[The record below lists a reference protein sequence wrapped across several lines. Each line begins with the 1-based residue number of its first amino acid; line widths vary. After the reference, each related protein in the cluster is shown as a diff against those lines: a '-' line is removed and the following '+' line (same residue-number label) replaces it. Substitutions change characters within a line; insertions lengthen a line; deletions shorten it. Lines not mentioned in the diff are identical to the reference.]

1 MFELSLS
8 RQFIMKQIILLAIGI
23 LMLGCQVHQSPDGKY
38 FPYHWGEPPQIQTKD
53 YRELP
58 NGYGHG
64 SSTLKNWIELNIEK
78 DKLEKRKKE
87 INLKL
92 FSFK

>member
-92 FSFK
+92 FSFN

>member
-1 MFELSLS
+1 
-8 RQFIMKQIILLAIGI
+8 MKQIILLAIGI

-38 FPYHWGEPPQIQTKD
+38 FPYHWGEPPKIQTKD

-58 NGYGHG
+58 AGYGHG

-92 FSFK
+92 FGLK

>member
-1 MFELSLS
+1 
-8 RQFIMKQIILLAIGI
+8 MKQIILLAIGI
-23 LMLGCQVHQSPDGKY
+23 LMLGCQVHQSPD
-38 FPYHWGEPPQIQTKD
+38 
-53 YRELP
+53 
-58 NGYGHG
+58 GHG

-92 FSFK
+92 FGLK

>member
-1 MFELSLS
+1 MPKILL
-8 RQFIMKQIILLAIGI
+8 IMKQIILITVGI

>member
-1 MFELSLS
+1 
-8 RQFIMKQIILLAIGI
+8 MKQIILITVGI

-64 SSTLKNWIELNIEK
+64 SSTLKSWIELNIEK
-78 DKLEKRKKE
+78 DKLENRRQE

-92 FSFK
+92 FGFN

>member
-1 MFELSLS
+1 MKTNILLLFCVLSL
-8 RQFIMKQIILLAIGI
+8 A
-23 LMLGCQVHQSPDGKY
+23 GCQVHQSPDGKY

>member
-38 FPYHWGEPPQIQTKD
+38 FPYHWGDPPQIQTKD

-58 NGYGHG
+58 DGYGHG

-92 FSFK
+92 FSFN

>member
-58 NGYGHG
+58 DGYGHG

>member
-1 MFELSLS
+1 
-8 RQFIMKQIILLAIGI
+8 MKQIILLAIGI

-58 NGYGHG
+58 SGYGHG

-78 DKLEKRKKE
+78 DKLEKRKKQ

-92 FSFK
+92 FGFK

>member
-1 MFELSLS
+1 
-8 RQFIMKQIILLAIGI
+8 MKQIILLAISI
-23 LMLGCQVHQSPDGKY
+23 LMLGCKVHQSPDGKY

-92 FSFK
+92 FGLK